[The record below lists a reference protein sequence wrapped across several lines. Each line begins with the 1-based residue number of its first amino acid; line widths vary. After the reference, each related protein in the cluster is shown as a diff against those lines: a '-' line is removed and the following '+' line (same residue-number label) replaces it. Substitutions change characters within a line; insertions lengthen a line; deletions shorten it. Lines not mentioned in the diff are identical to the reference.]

1 MYNFT
6 TSGFFMSI
14 TDFIDYLR
22 FEKNYSAH
30 TITAYRGD
38 LESLEEFLNNDYE
51 VEIKEATYPLI
62 RSWITTLMD
71 EKVTSRSI
79 NRKVSSL
86 KAYYKYLRVIG
97 ELEVNPL
104 EHHKSLKTAHKV
116 QVPFSKTEVEKI
128 LNTSYDQM
136 DFISVRNVLIIEI
149 LYVTGMRRAELIDL
163 SINDVNLSAN
173 TLRVTGKRNKQRVI
187 PLIKSIFIKL
197 HAYINL
203 RKQVANIESV
213 ELFVT
218 EKGVK
223 LYPSLVYRIINTYF
237 SEVSSKVKRS
247 PHMLRH
253 SFATHLLDEGADLNA
268 VKEILGHA
276 SLASTQVYTHTS
288 MTMLKGVYKN
298 AHPRSNKRK

>member
-187 PLIKSIFIKL
+187 PLIKSIVIKL